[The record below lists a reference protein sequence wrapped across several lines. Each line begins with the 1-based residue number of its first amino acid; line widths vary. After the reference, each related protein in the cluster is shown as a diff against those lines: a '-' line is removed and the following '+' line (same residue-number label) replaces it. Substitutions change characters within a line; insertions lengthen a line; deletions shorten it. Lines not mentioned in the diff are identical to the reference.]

1 MFSKS
6 RRKIVIAIMAVLLL
20 FLTVTLVVINITSS
34 LSVRRENMAILERYV
49 TNFRLDAQGEGL
61 PEFSPAAQGE
71 GLPEPH
77 QGMPG
82 EPGDG
87 GPFGPDG
94 IRDPGDT
101 ALFRLSS
108 FYSAAFSGEG
118 EVLFTDVGVSAL
130 YSEDEI
136 ISLSEELIR
145 SGKTS
150 GQTGDLL
157 YRIVEKDGYT
167 LAAFMDVTLTE
178 NSMGRVLTVTLVTG
192 IVSAVLLFIAS
203 IFLARWIIRPLEE
216 NDQKQKRFISD
227 AGHELK
233 TPVSVIS
240 TNAELLSRQLGRN
253 EWLSNIQYENERMG
267 GLVKDLLMLSRAESA
282 AFQPERVDLSRLT
295 EQEILPFESVAF
307 EQGLLIRSDL
317 EEGVVVLGNPG
328 QLCQLVSILTDNAIS
343 HAEGGEHID
352 VSLRTEHKHA
362 VLRVSNRGTAIPEE
376 KQAHLFDRFYRM
388 DEAREDAGGHFG
400 LGLSIAKAIT
410 DAHKGKISVSCG
422 EGLVTF
428 TVQISLEK

>member
-1 MFSKS
+1 M
-6 RRKIVIAIMAVLLL
+6 
-20 FLTVTLVVINITSS
+20 
-34 LSVRRENMAILERYV
+34 
-49 TNFRLDAQGEGL
+49 
-61 PEFSPAAQGE
+61 
-71 GLPEPH
+71 
-77 QGMPG
+77 
-82 EPGDG
+82 
-87 GPFGPDG
+87 
-94 IRDPGDT
+94 
-101 ALFRLSS
+101 FRLSS
-108 FYSAAFSGEG
+108 FYSAVFSEEG
-118 EVLFTDVGVSAL
+118 EVLFTDAGVSAL

-136 ISLSEELIR
+136 ISLSQELIR

-157 YRIVEKDGYT
+157 YRIAEKDGYT

-178 NSMGRVLTVTLVTG
+178 NNMGRVLTVTLITG
-192 IVSAVLLFIAS
+192 IASAVLLFIAS

-240 TNAELLSRQLGRN
+240 TNAELLSRQLGKN

-282 AFQPERVDLSRLT
+282 VFQPEEVDFARLT
-295 EQEILPFESVAF
+295 EQEILPFESIAF

-317 EEGVVVLGNPG
+317 EEGVSVLGNPG

-352 VSLRTEHKHA
+352 VSLRTEHKYA
-362 VLRVSNRGTAIPEE
+362 VLRVSNHGSAIPEE
-376 KQAHLFDRFYRM
+376 KQAHLFDRFYRV
-388 DEAREDAGGHFG
+388 DEAREDTGGHFG

-410 DAHKGKISVSCG
+410 DAHKGKISVNCG

-428 TVQISLEK
+428 TVQIPVIR